1 METNEQGLT
10 KEEKVMFSILGII
23 LAIAVGVL
31 IINTFTSKDRQLK
44 DNETPITENKEQKNN
59 IEDEVTTDDSEK
71 VLIEELPE
79 EYDIEMNENS
89 IINVN
94 SNQSPSKKPSNS
106 ENKNEDIQ
114 LEDEVNQTQPEDSEN
129 GIGSTGPTVISWN
142 IKDTVIT
149 QAYNN
154 DLIKIEKNILLENEK
169 EQEASVIVKKQE
181 GDNYNIIDI
190 STGEFVATTG
200 VYIYYYTYADI
211 TKELTLVV
219 KDYIVPENIE
229 ILNLQEQYNQSFAI
243 TEEEFNNLKEIT
255 NNSTLVKESEQFNLT
270 INKNDDNLTLIP
282 LVLTFNND
290 IPDSTIVSS
299 TNEGVEIVKTNEAWH
314 QKLTNQNIILWLD
327 LSLVDINNEILNIK
341 VDDKEYQLTLKI
353 SIINNEENLEND
365 SNSEN
370 KVEEKEDLTTSD
382 KQVENQVTEEQKEND
397 NEYEE
402 SITNIENTL
411 ENLNDESNDVIME
424 TENNSN
430 S

>member
-129 GIGSTGPTVISWN
+129 GIGSTGPTVISWS

-353 SIINNEENLEND
+353 SIINNEENLENE